1 VGPVDKHSLRCMT
14 SMFSAALRFAAGVRA
29 GHPITLGEGKRRA
42 ANLAGPQGALV
53 ADEGRDLVPA
63 GG

>member
-1 VGPVDKHSLRCMT
+1 MT